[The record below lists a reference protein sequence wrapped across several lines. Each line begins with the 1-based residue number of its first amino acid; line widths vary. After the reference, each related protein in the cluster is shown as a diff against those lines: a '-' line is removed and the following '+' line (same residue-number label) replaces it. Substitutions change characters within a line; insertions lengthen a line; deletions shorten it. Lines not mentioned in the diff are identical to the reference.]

1 MKKFLLI
8 FPHSQNARWGLLG
21 RNIMELEARITTI
34 LTLITCLIG
43 IFFAYRV
50 LKLGVQLK
58 QTRKD
63 LEYWKYSSE
72 AKSFLLA
79 TAAFQELLPNV
90 HFSINH
96 DTFATLEIY
105 LGGDVKKIQ
114 CIQGE
119 DGLIH
124 EVPLK

>member
-1 MKKFLLI
+1 
-8 FPHSQNARWGLLG
+8 
-21 RNIMELEARITTI
+21 MELEARITTI

-63 LEYWKYSSE
+63 LEYWKY
-72 AKSFLLA
+72 
-79 TAAFQELLPNV
+79 V

-105 LGGDVKKIQ
+105 ECLGGDVKKIQ